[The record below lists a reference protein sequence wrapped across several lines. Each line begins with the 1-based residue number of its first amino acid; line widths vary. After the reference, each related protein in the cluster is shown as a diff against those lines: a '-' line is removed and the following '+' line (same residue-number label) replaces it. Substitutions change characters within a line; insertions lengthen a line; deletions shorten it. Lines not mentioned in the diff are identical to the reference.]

1 MLTIL
6 VTRMQLLPMAFSTPD
21 FIRAL
26 SKAELHVHIE
36 GTLEPEMAFELAA
49 KHGIKIPYGNVA
61 ELRAAYDFSDLQSFL
76 DLYYAAT
83 AVLRDAADFRALT
96 AAYLRRAHDDGIV
109 HTEIF
114 FDPQAHAARGVPIA
128 VVMAGLT
135 QALDEA
141 HQQTGITHRLIL
153 CFLRHLSA
161 EDAMQTLEQ
170 ALPWHHRLA
179 GVGLDSSE
187 SGNPPARFAAVF
199 ERARSLGLLAVA
211 HAGEEGPPAYIEEA
225 LDLLH
230 VRRIDHGVRCVED
243 PALVA
248 RLTRERIPLTVCPLS
263 NVRLRVFDSMA
274 EHNLKVLLDQ
284 GLCVT
289 VNSDD
294 PAYFGG
300 YLQDNFLAVAN
311 DLDLSHAELAQLAR
325 NSIAA
330 SFLEPQIK
338 DGWLAKIDQLLAQDE
353 VIPPAGSRPRPG

>member
-1 MLTIL
+1 MWPT
-6 VTRMQLLPMAFSTPD
+6 
-21 FIRAL
+21 
-26 SKAELHVHIE
+26 
-36 GTLEPEMAFELAA
+36 
-49 KHGIKIPYGNVA
+49 
-61 ELRAAYDFSDLQSFL
+61 
-76 DLYYAAT
+76 
-83 AVLRDAADFRALT
+83 FRALT
-96 AAYLRRAHDDGIV
+96 AAYLRRAHEDGIV

-114 FDPQAHAARGVPIA
+114 FDPQAHIARGVPMA

-141 HQQTGITHRLIL
+141 YEETGITHRLIL

-170 ALPWHHRLA
+170 ALPWRHRLA
-179 GVGLDSSE
+179 AVGLDSSE

-199 ERARSLGLLAVA
+199 ERARELGLLAVA

-230 VRRIDHGVRCVED
+230 VKRIDHGVRCVED

-248 RLTRERIPLTVCPLS
+248 RLARERIPLTVCPLS
-263 NVRLRVFDSMA
+263 NVRLRVFGSMA
-274 EHNLKVLLDQ
+274 EHNLKDLLDQ

-300 YLQDNFLAVAN
+300 YLLENFLAVTN
-311 DLDLSHAELAQLAR
+311 DLGLSHRELAQLAR

-330 SFLEPQIK
+330 SFLEPPIK
-338 DGWLAKIDQLLAQDE
+338 TAGWKKSTGWLPRMRSHHLPVRDPHLADVGARRLVDDLLQHGFRRVIGSHLQSTRGHGRIDHTGIKL
-353 VIPPAGSRPRPG
+353 IAG

>member
-1 MLTIL
+1 
-6 VTRMQLLPMAFSTPD
+6 MAF
-21 FIRAL
+21 A
-26 SKAELHVHIE
+26 
-36 GTLEPEMAFELAA
+36 MAA
-49 KHGIKIPYGNVA
+49 KHGIELPYRNVA
-61 ELRAAYDFSDLQSFL
+61 ELRAAYHFSDLQSFL

-83 AVLRDAADFRALT
+83 AVLRDVADFRALAT
-96 AAYLRRAHDDGIV
+96 SYLRRAHDDGIV

-141 HQQTGITHRLIL
+141 QQHTGITHRLIL

-170 ALPWHHRLA
+170 ALPWRHRLA
-179 GVGLDSSE
+179 AVGLDSSE
-187 SGNPPARFAAVF
+187 NGNPPARFAAVF
-199 ERARSLGLLAVA
+199 ARARDLGLLAVA

-225 LDLLH
+225 LDLLQ

-248 RLTRERIPLTVCPLS
+248 RLARERIPLTVCPLS
-263 NVRLRVFDSMA
+263 NVRLRVFARMA
-274 EHNLKVLLDQ
+274 DHNLKVLLDQ

-300 YLQDNFLAVAN
+300 YLQDNFLAVAR
-311 DLDLSHAELAQLAR
+311 DLGLSHAQLAQLAR

-330 SFLEPQIK
+330 SFLEPHSK
-338 DGWLAKIDQLLAQDE
+338 DGWVAKIDQLLAQDE
-353 VIPPAGSRPRPG
+353 VIPPAGSPPTPG